1 MDVVIGLINLIA
13 VAVLFLGWKRRHG
26 FFAGLALV
34 PACAAWVLWRGRHGP
49 EYATV
54 YWLMT
59 LTLFGWMASFL
70 NRDFNVVQAKTK
82 LRRRVRM
89 IDGAQLGRVMGRTF
103 LAGPLA
109 GLAGLLPW
117 MVWAAWIPWVP
128 ANRLVA
134 AIFLFIA
141 SWTLL
146 AFWALASSRPCRP
159 IQSMAG
165 LIAVSGILLILG
177 EQR

>member
-59 LTLFGWMASFL
+59 LTLVGWMASFL

-117 MVWAAWIPWVP
+117 MVWAAWIPGVP

>member
-34 PACAAWVLWRGRHGP
+34 PACAAWVLWSSRHGP

-117 MVWAAWIPWVP
+117 MVWAAGIPGVP

-134 AIFLFIA
+134 AVFLFIV
-141 SWTLL
+141 SWMLLTFWTLS
-146 AFWALASSRPCRP
+146 SSRPSRP
-159 IQSMAG
+159 ILSIAG
-165 LIAVSGILLILG
+165 LIAVSGTLLILRA
-177 EQR
+177 QR

>member
-1 MDVVIGLINLIA
+1 MDVIIGLINLMA
-13 VAVLFLGWKRRHG
+13 VAVLFLAWKRRHG
-26 FFAGLALV
+26 LLAGLALV

-54 YWLMT
+54 YWFVT
-59 LTLFGWMASFL
+59 LTLFGWMATFL
-70 NRDFNVVQAKTK
+70 NRDFNVVQASAK
-82 LRRRVRM
+82 LRRRFGG
-89 IDGAQLGRVMGRTF
+89 IDRTQLGRVMGRVV

-109 GLAGLLPW
+109 GFAGLLPW
-117 MVWAAWIPWVP
+117 MAWAAWIPGVP

-134 AIFLFIA
+134 AIFLFIV
-141 SWTLL
+141 SWTWL

-165 LIAVSGILLILG
+165 LIAVSGILLILRA
-177 EQR
+177 QR